1 MTEEKTETTEND
13 FSLQLSQH
21 EYWEE
26 GGYTRNYD
34 HPLVEF
40 FAKQRIE
47 FISKYIPIN
56 DINDVLDVG
65 SGRGFSSAYLP
76 KNNSITATDFSLRE
90 IKKNP
95 VHDKIVCTAEEI
107 PYNDKS
113 FSLVNEWEL
122 LHHLAD
128 PIKAVK
134 EMSRVTKDYLI
145 LFEPNKQNPG
155 QLCLAMFKKEERG
168 LLQHSKKMM
177 YTLAKSI
184 DFEILACETVGWVF
198 PNRMPEF
205 IFPLA
210 KKLPF
215 KFPILGLSNVLIC
228 KRKK

>member
-1 MTEEKTETTEND
+1 MTEEKIESSESD
-13 FSLQLSQH
+13 ISLKLSQH

-26 GGYTRNYD
+26 GGYTRKYD

-56 DINDVLDVG
+56 EIDDVLDVG

-90 IKKNP
+90 IKQNP
-95 VHDKIVCTAEEI
+95 VQHKIVCTAEEI
-107 PYNDKS
+107 PYRDQS

-122 LHHLAD
+122 LHHLSD

-134 EMSRVTKDYLI
+134 EMSRIASDYLI
-145 LFEPNKQNPG
+145 LFEPNRQNPG
-155 QLCLAMFKKEERG
+155 QLCLAMFKKEERN
-168 LLQHSKKMM
+168 LLHHHKKMM
-177 YTLAKSI
+177 YKLVKDI
-184 DFEILACETVGWVF
+184 DFNILACETVGWVF

-228 KRKK
+228 KRK